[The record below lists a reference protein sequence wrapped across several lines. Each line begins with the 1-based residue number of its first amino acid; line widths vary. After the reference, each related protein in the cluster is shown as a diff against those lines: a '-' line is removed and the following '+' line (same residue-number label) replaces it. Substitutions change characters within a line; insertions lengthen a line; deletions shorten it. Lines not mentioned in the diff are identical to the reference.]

1 MAFVINQRVAEGI
14 TLLDLSGRLT
24 VGDGAAQLRQIVTDL
39 LDAAVVNLILNLHEV
54 DYIDSSGLGT
64 LVLCATQAEDNGAK
78 LKLIGLNGR
87 NIELLVMTKLETVF
101 DTFRTER
108 DAIDSFFPN
117 RELRRFDILDFV
129 NSQKNKTA
137 GS

>member
-24 VGDGAAQLRQIVTDL
+24 VGDGAAQLRQVVTEL

-54 DYIDSSGLGT
+54 EYIDSSGLGT